1 MPKGPVSAEVIADDA
16 AALLRALD
24 IASAHVAGFSMGGVI
39 AQEPAL
45 RHSELVRSLVL
56 QSTYALFRSQLNFW
70 RWLPESSPSEHA
82 FFEAFFTWVY
92 TPRAHADGSVDQ
104 IIQEA
109 MAFPYK
115 QSLEGFQAQV
125 DACLTHDTADRLSE
139 ITSPTLVLSAEFDI
153 RLPPRLGRSVAAAI
167 PNARF
172 EVMPARRTSPSG
184 GTRGMGRARR
194 CILAGGWSTA
204 LKSATQQTNAEG
216 AADISFIFEDVGE
229 LNCRVDEALT
239 EGLCNGLGA
248 SSLPRAP
255 DSRKPTPTPPLGLV
269 HLRRLYSHRKSVEQT
284 GYAVLTRRS
293 FPRRWRQALLLGGG
307 SRANRNRPPS
317 PSDHPNTALRN
328 FVERSGLE
336 PPTPCLQSVRLP
348 TLC

>member
-1 MPKGPVSAEVIADDA
+1 MGRAGRPGTGRPADRRPRGHRRVVAVPARRALRPLSAGRLRQPGEGRNAMPKGPVSAEVIADDA

-139 ITSPTLVLSAEFDI
+139 ITSPTLVLSTEFDI

-194 CILAGGWSTA
+194 CILAEGWSTA

-216 AADISFIFEDVGE
+216 AQGS
-229 LNCRVDEALT
+229 RLT
-239 EGLCNGLGA
+239 EAHADAATGLG
-248 SSLPRAP
+248 SF
-255 DSRKPTPTPPLGLV
+255 TET
-269 HLRRLYSHRKSVEQT
+269 
-284 GYAVLTRRS
+284 VL
-293 FPRRWRQALLLGGG
+293 
-307 SRANRNRPPS
+307 
-317 PSDHPNTALRN
+317 
-328 FVERSGLE
+328 
-336 PPTPCLQSVRLP
+336 
-348 TLC
+348 